1 MLSAAKHLAEIL
13 RSAQDDAMKVFNNLD
28 PLELATSD
36 YTDALSALDLD
47 SFPIVPDFAI
57 ELRESEETGQHI
69 YYVSPSR
76 GELAGFPY
84 WDNAE
89 RDMRHFVAEDV
100 PLGSIDEPV
109 EDADV
114 DWQIVIFERRGFV
127 HVLEGAAPHTTQ
139 FDVWF
144 RIPRDRYIAEW
155 ARVIDQF
162 NPIEP
167 LG

>member
-1 MLSAAKHLAEIL
+1 M
-13 RSAQDDAMKVFNNLD
+13 RVFTNGAQ
-28 PLELATSD
+28 
-36 YTDALSALDLD
+36 LDLTD
-47 SFPIVPDFAI
+47 SNYAPALAAVDLSDFPVIGDFTI
-57 ELRESEETGQHI
+57 EMRESEEFGQHL
-69 YYVSPSR
+69 YFVSPTR

-100 PLGSIDEPV
+100 PLGTIDEPV

-114 DWQIVIFERRGFV
+114 DWQIVIFEHRGFV

-144 RIPRDRYIAEW
+144 RVPRDRYIAEW

-167 LG
+167 LA

>member
-1 MLSAAKHLAEIL
+1 
-13 RSAQDDAMKVFNNLD
+13 MKVFSNST
-28 PLELATSD
+28 PLELATSV
-36 YTDALSALDLD
+36 YVEALVAVDLNA
-47 SFPIVPDFAI
+47 FPTIADFTI
-57 ELRESEETGQHI
+57 ELRESEEYGQHV
-69 YYVSPSR
+69 YFVSPSR

-100 PLGSIDEPV
+100 PLGSMMEPV
-109 EDADV
+109 DDADE
-114 DWQIVIFERRGFV
+114 DWQIVIFEHRGFV
-127 HVLEGAAPHTTQ
+127 YVLEGSKPHAQT

-144 RIPRDRYIAEW
+144 RVPSDRYIAEW

-167 LG
+167 LA

>member
-1 MLSAAKHLAEIL
+1 
-13 RSAQDDAMKVFNNLD
+13 MKVFSNPA

-36 YTDALSALDLD
+36 YSNAFAALELD
-47 SFPIVPDFAI
+47 SFPTIPDFAI
-57 ELRESEETGQHI
+57 ELRESEESGQHV
-69 YYVSPSR
+69 YYVSAAR

-100 PLGSIDEPV
+100 PLGSVDEPV
-109 EDADV
+109 DDADV
-114 DWQIVIFERRGFV
+114 DWQIVIFEHRGFV
-127 HVLEGAAPHTTQ
+127 YVMEGTAPKTQQ

-144 RIPRDRYIAEW
+144 RVPRDRYIAEW
-155 ARVIDQF
+155 ARVISGL

-167 LG
+167 LA

>member
-1 MLSAAKHLAEIL
+1 
-13 RSAQDDAMKVFNNLD
+13 MK
-28 PLELATSD
+28 
-36 YTDALSALDLD
+36 
-47 SFPIVPDFAI
+47 DFAI
-57 ELRESEETGQHI
+57 ELRESEEFGQHV
-69 YYVSPSR
+69 YYVSETR

-100 PLGSIDEPV
+100 PLGSIEEPV
-109 EDADV
+109 DDADV
-114 DWQIVIFERRGFV
+114 DWQIVVFEHAGFV
-127 HVLEGAAPHTTQ
+127 YVLEGAAPHTTT

-144 RIPRDRYIAEW
+144 RVPRDRYIAEW

-167 LG
+167 LA